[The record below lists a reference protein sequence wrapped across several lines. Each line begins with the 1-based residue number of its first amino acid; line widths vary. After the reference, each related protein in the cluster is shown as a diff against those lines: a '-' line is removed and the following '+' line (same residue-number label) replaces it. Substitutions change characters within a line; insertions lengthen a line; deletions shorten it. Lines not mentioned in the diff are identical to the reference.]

1 MRIEKRGWQGYAKE
15 LSRTGRLLRKNAERC
30 ENVSTVGLTTGQS
43 KREMGLRLSMRSL
56 LLIVTKISMI

>member
-15 LSRTGRLLRKNAERC
+15 QSQTGRLLRKNAERC

-43 KREMGLRLSMRSL
+43 KREMGSRLSMQSL
-56 LLIVTKISMI
+56 QLIVTKISMI

>member
-1 MRIEKRGWQGYAKE
+1 MRIERKGWQEYAKE
-15 LSRTGRLLRKNAERC
+15 LSRTGKLLRKNAERC
-30 ENVSTVGLTTGQS
+30 ENVSTVGLTTEQL